1 MKEFKLNKNSWHFKL
16 ATKFG
21 GLDKHDTETN
31 ICRYFW
37 KGIVL
42 GSAFITFL
50 AGVASGVLFI
60 LGGVV
65 YHWYLLFTTGVL
77 ESGVVISLG
86 LALVAGIV
94 YICKVYLEHRSDKRR
109 ALARAKREAESA
121 GTYVEP
127 EPGFV
132 KQVYTSFKQ
141 KTCHKIV
148 FESADKPNKW
158 DGS

>member
-21 GLDKHDTETN
+21 GLDKYDTETN

-42 GSAFITFL
+42 GSAFIAFL
-50 AGVASGVLFI
+50 AGVISLVLFA
-60 LGGVV
+60 LGGIV
-65 YHWYLLFTTGVL
+65 YHWYLLFTTGVVKI
-77 ESGVVISLG
+77 GVVFTL
-86 LALVAGIV
+86 LAILTIGIG
-94 YICKVYLEHRSDKRR
+94 YIIKVYHEHRSDKRR
-109 ALARAKREAESA
+109 ALERAKREAERA

-148 FESADKPNKW
+148 FEYK
-158 DGS
+158 